1 MKWLRGWFL
10 RLGGLFRRERRERE
24 LAAEMESHLQ
34 MHIEENLRAGMSAAE
49 ARRQALIKLGGV
61 EQTKEI
67 YRERRGLPVLEV
79 LLRDIQYALHM
90 LRKNP
95 GFTAVAV
102 LTLALGIG
110 ANSAIF
116 QMLDALTMGSL
127 PVRNPQEIA
136 EVKIAD
142 RQGTRGSV
150 EFWNAQA
157 SYPLWEEI
165 RRRQQAFSSIFAWS
179 PGQYNLSPSGEAR
192 WASGLEVSSS
202 FFSTLGIQPALGRV
216 FVDTDDQP
224 GCRAPSVVLSYAFW
238 QSEYAGDLS
247 AIGKH
252 WARKDAM
259 SWNSSPAMECSERV
273 LACWRACLFRWLS
286 LVF

>member
-142 RQGTRGSV
+142 RQGARGSV

-202 FFSTLGIQPALGRV
+202 FFSTLGFSRRWVGSSSTRTINPVAALRARCLVTRSGKAS
-216 FVDTDDQP
+216 TP
-224 GCRAPSVVLSYAFW
+224 ETCR
-238 QSEYAGDLS
+238 LS
-247 AIGKH
+247 A
-252 WARKDAM
+252 R
-259 SWNSSPAMECSERV
+259 N
-273 LACWRACLFRWLS
+273 LRWS
-286 LVF
+286 TTSTK